1 MSGIHQDGDW
11 FAPVTHWRPSALG
24 ECPRLAGGQVSG
36 RRGGDVHAPAVSPG
50 QPGDGG
56 SDGANGGLDAQAT
69 AEQFVARWRLGAAL
83 PANAET
89 RPEMYPG
96 GQRHEKH
103 EADRDDNRREWEPA
117 WHGRYRSLLPS
128 CGLPRRAR
136 ARHEEPVAV
145 PCRVVPNASPDDTG
159 RDMIRLTCRCPSA
172 TPPYSARRR
181 ERAGAGGA

>member
-1 MSGIHQDGDW
+1 MRRGAARRGALEPEIPKVRGSGGHSTLAHDQIDSRMSGIHQDGDW
-11 FAPVTHWRPSALG
+11 FAPVTHWRPSALR

-103 EADRDDNRREWEPA
+103 EADR
-117 WHGRYRSLLPS
+117 
-128 CGLPRRAR
+128 
-136 ARHEEPVAV
+136 
-145 PCRVVPNASPDDTG
+145 
-159 RDMIRLTCRCPSA
+159 
-172 TPPYSARRR
+172 
-181 ERAGAGGA
+181 